1 MAFKPGTFSNKQ
13 IDVMFHCDSTI
24 NALEGSVRSGKTIA
38 SLFAFVFLLPDYPG
52 GNILFVGKTD
62 RTLYRNIIKP
72 LEEIFGPDKI
82 VFRRGSGDGELFG
95 HPFYVA
101 GANDEKAITKIQG
114 LTLSL
119 AYGDE
124 VTTWPES
131 FFQMLLSRLS
141 EQSAKLVCTM
151 NPDGPYHWFK
161 VNYLDREDNI
171 SLKSWKF
178 LLEENK
184 NLPPEYV
191 ENLKKFYTGL
201 FYRRYILGEWCL
213 AEGTIYDM
221 FDESRH
227 VAPVTSELWQN
238 LITKHVSIDYGTSN
252 PTVFQMWGTDT
263 HRRYLKKEYY
273 YNSKDKG
280 KQKTDSEYA
289 TDLINFIGY
298 EDIQSVI
305 VDPSAA
311 SFKLELNKQGINVQD
326 ADNEVLDG
334 IRDVSSEL
342 SQNLIQIDP
351 SCINCIRE
359 FGAYIWDTHAGER
372 GEDKPIKQNDH
383 SMDCIRY
390 YIKTVYIG
398 STGFGGSIGNGSSF
412 ASSLNSNSN
421 SIWQDMGFD

>member
-1 MAFKPGTFSNKQ
+1 MAFKPGSFSDKQ

-72 LEEIFGPDKI
+72 LEEIFGSDKV

-114 LTLSL
+114 LTLAL

-141 EQSAKLVCTM
+141 EKNAKLVCTM

-161 VNYLDREDNI
+161 VNYLDRENII

-213 AEGTIYDM
+213 AEGTIFDM

-227 VAPVTSELWQN
+227 VTS
-238 LITKHVSIDYGTSN
+238 ITNDIWRNIIIKYVSVDYGTSN
-252 PTVFQMWGTDT
+252 KCVFQLWGTDGRT
-263 HRRYLKKEYY
+263 RYLKKEYCY
-273 YNSKDKG
+273 DSKDKG

-289 TDLINFIGY
+289 DDMLSFIGSEEIY
-298 EDIQSVI
+298 SIC

-311 SFKLELNKQGINVQD
+311 SFKLELNRRGLPVMD
-326 ADNEVLDG
+326 ANNDVLDG
-334 IRDVSSEL
+334 IREFAREL
-342 SQNLIQIDP
+342 SQDLILIDP
-351 SCINCIRE
+351 SCTNCIQE
-359 FGAYIWDTHAGER
+359 FGAYIWDTKAGER
-372 GEDKPIKQNDH
+372 GEDKPLKQNDH
-383 SMDCIRY
+383 SMDCARY
-390 YIKTVYIG
+390 FVMSIPL
-398 STGFGGSIGNGSSF
+398 STFDYDESLTKGTSF
-412 ASSLNSNSN
+412 ASTFEEDP
-421 SIWQDMGFD
+421 WAGMFPD